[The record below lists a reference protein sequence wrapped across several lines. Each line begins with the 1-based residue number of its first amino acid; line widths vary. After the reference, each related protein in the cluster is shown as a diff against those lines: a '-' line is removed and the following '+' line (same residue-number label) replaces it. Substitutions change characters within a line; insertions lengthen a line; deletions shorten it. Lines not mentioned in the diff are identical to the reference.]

1 MAILMNIVQ
10 PILFISSSSFERS
23 QLDYFFKQTD
33 IADAKFLHS
42 TQKTRGW
49 TRALK
54 GEFTQALIN

>member
-1 MAILMNIVQ
+1 MNIVQ

-42 TQKTRGW
+42 PP
-49 TRALK
+49 
-54 GEFTQALIN
+54 